1 MFAVIR
7 AGGKQYKV
15 AEGDVIQIE
24 KIDDSGSVEF
34 EPILVVEDGGRTR
47 SASDD
52 LSGAKVTAEVVG
64 PARGPKVDIYKF
76 RNKTRYR
83 RHTGHRQHYT
93 EIRISGIKL
102 PGSSKKSTAKSTA
115 GGS

>member
-1 MFAVIR
+1 VIR

-47 SASDD
+47 SASGD
-52 LSGAKVTAEVVG
+52 LSGSKVTAEVVG

-93 EIRISGIKL
+93 EIRISGITV
-102 PGSSKKSTAKSTA
+102 PGAKKSTAKSTA